1 VGSAT
6 APDFVALAFVVDD
19 RAHRILMVVVV
30 LPVERRITLHRRAL
44 WLEYITVGWNVVE
57 AVVAIGAGVI
67 AGSVALIGFGAD
79 STIEVISAVGLLWRL
94 RSAGPH
100 ATVSEEGAAEKRA
113 LYVVAITFFLLAI
126 YITGE
131 AVMSLINREEPL
143 TSPVG
148 IMLAALSLAVM
159 PTLAIAKQRVG
170 KEMGSRAL
178 VADAKETWVCS
189 YLSLTLLLGVG
200 AYAVVGWWWA
210 DPVGALA
217 MLPVIIWQGWETL
230 AEARKRTGHKH

>member
-1 VGSAT
+1 MT
-6 APDFVALAFVVDD
+6 LTFVVDD
-19 RAHRILMVVVV
+19 RAHRILIVVVA

-44 WLEYITVGWNVVE
+44 WLEYITAGWNVVE

-94 RSAGPH
+94 RRAGPH
-100 ATVSEEGAAEKRA
+100 TTVSEEGAAEKDA
-113 LYVVAITFFLLAI
+113 LYVVAVTFLLLAM
-126 YITGE
+126 YIAWE
-131 AVMSLINREEPL
+131 AVTSLVSQEEPL

-148 IMLAALSLAVM
+148 IILAVLSLAVM
-159 PTLAIAKQRVG
+159 PTLAVVKQRVG

-178 VADAKETWVCS
+178 VADSKETWVCS

-230 AEARKRTGHKH
+230 AEARERAGHDH